1 MNPESSLRPVL
12 LHMEAVDV
20 VRFHDPHRLVLRNV
34 HWEVR
39 EGDFWIVAGLQGSG
53 RTDFL
58 LTAAGLLPPRAGQIR
73 WFGQPPPETE
83 AARLAQRRRIGFVF
97 EDGRLLSDLT
107 VSENL
112 ALPLAY
118 HAEGSETQIAE
129 AVLRMLDAT
138 ELRPW
143 AQHRPHAL
151 PRSWQRRAGL
161 ARALMLQPPLLL
173 LDCPLHGLD
182 RRHAA
187 WWLAALEALHAGQ
200 FPALSHPLTLVLTAE
215 DPAPWRTI
223 GRTVAWLDNQELRVE
238 PTP

>member
-1 MNPESSLRPVL
+1 
-12 LHMEAVDV
+12 MEAVDV
-20 VRFHDPHRLVLRNV
+20 VGFHDPQRVALRNV

-39 EGDFWIVAGLQGSG
+39 EGDFWVVAGLQGSG

-58 LTAAGLLPPRAGQIR
+58 LTAAGLMPPRSGQIR
-73 WFGQPPPETE
+73 WFGQPPPQTE

-97 EDGRLLSDLT
+97 EDGRLLSDLS
-107 VSENL
+107 VFENL

-118 HAEGSETQIAE
+118 HGEGSESQIAE
-129 AVLRMLDAT
+129 TVNQMLEHT
-138 ELRPW
+138 ELRSW
-143 AQHRPHAL
+143 ARYRPTAL

-161 ARALMLQPPLLL
+161 ARALMLRPQLLL

-187 WWLAALEALHAGQ
+187 WWLATLEALHTGQ
-200 FPALSHPLTLVLTAE
+200 FPTLSHPLTLVLTAE
-215 DPAPWRTI
+215 DPTPWRAI
-223 GRTVAWLDNQELRVE
+223 GRTVAWLDNQQLRVE